1 MMEGTLRV
9 DDRLEGATNFQVWKA
24 RIIFLLEENDLKDYI
39 ELVIP
44 YPNDAQELTTHKKRE
59 VKGK

>member
-44 YPNDAQELTTHKKRE
+44 DPNDAQELITHKKRE